1 MPAGPPPHPD
11 PDVALMLALQAGDES
26 ALGALLERNGRAV
39 LNLAY
44 RYLHDRAA
52 AEDVLQES
60 FLKLYQARERYR
72 PEAKFRTY
80 LLRISTNLC
89 ISRLRKKRVGSLEG
103 GEDEVGH
110 DPVDE
115 AAPVPQGGL
124 LEGELHERVRAAVAQ
139 LPERQRMAILLNK
152 FEGLDYKD
160 TAAQLGL
167 SVPATKSLLHRA
179 RMTLKDVLAG
189 YLEEGV

>member
-1 MPAGPPPHPD
+1 MPAGPPLHSD
-11 PDVALMLALQAGDES
+11 PDIALMLALQAGEES
-26 ALGALLERNGRAV
+26 ALGALLERNGRSV

-80 LLRISTNLC
+80 LLRIATNLC
-89 ISRLRKKRVGSLEG
+89 ISRLRKKRVGSLDAA

-110 DPVDE
+110 DPVDDE
-115 AAPVPQGGL
+115 APAPQRGL
-124 LEGELHERVRAAVAQ
+124 LEGELHERVRAAVDQ
-139 LPERQRMAILLNK
+139 LPERQRLAILLNK
-152 FEGLDYKD
+152 FEGLDYKE

-179 RMTLKDVLAG
+179 RMTLKDLLAD
-189 YLEEGV
+189 YVSE